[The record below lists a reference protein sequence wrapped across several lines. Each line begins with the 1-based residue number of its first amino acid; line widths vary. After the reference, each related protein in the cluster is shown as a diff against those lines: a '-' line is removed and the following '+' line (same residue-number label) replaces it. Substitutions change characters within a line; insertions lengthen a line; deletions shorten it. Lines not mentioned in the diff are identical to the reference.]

1 MKMKTKKILAGI
13 CIGIAGMGLLAG
25 CSLSDE
31 QMEAVDK
38 LTKNTETLVDS
49 LDRYLESSNSK
60 LDKNT
65 AFDMLREA
73 RMKSMYIV
81 GDSEVMSA
89 KMIMTDNFN
98 STTPKMY
105 GHSIFDY
112 RGDFHKTISI
122 LEDGSVSAVEKSTEL
137 ENVNSY
143 FATYNDYNSI
153 TLKEVS
159 AERYMSEINQSIDPF
174 AQLGIYQLT
183 IDEITNVKYENGE
196 YTFNI
201 IKTRIVENNHIND
214 EIVTS
219 KFTYIMNIV
228 VKDYL
233 FKSVTID
240 AISEHGNENSFL
252 KDTENNLIEDGY
264 GSYIMS
270 GNVDSYN
277 TLQIEYLYGDDVD
290 LTLLNN
296 KIAEIDAKIESGE
309 LTFA

>member
-1 MKMKTKKILAGI
+1 MKIKTKKILAGI

-31 QMEAVDK
+31 QMNAVDK

-112 RGDFHKTISI
+112 RGDFHKTIRI
-122 LEDGSVSAVEKSTEL
+122 LEDGSVSAVGKSTEL
-137 ENVNSY
+137 ENVASY
-143 FATYNDYNSI
+143 LATYNADNSI
-153 TLKEVS
+153 TLKQVS
-159 AERYMSEINQSIDPF
+159 AEHYLSEINQSIDPLF
-174 AQLGIYQLT
+174 QSGIYQLT
-183 IDEITNVKYENGE
+183 IDDITNVRYENGE
-196 YTFNI
+196 CSFNI
-201 IKTRIVENNHIND
+201 IKTRIVENNQING
-214 EIVTS
+214 ENVTS
-219 KFTYIMNIV
+219 KFTYMINVV
-228 VKDYL
+228 VKNYL

-240 AISEHGNENSFL
+240 IISEHGNENSFL
-252 KDTENNLIEDGY
+252 KDSENNLIKDGY

-270 GNVDSYN
+270 GNVDAYS

-296 KIAEIDAKIESGE
+296 KIAEIDAKIANGE